1 MIQEGSRLVVAD
13 NTGAKS
19 AACILIIGQRKKSAG
34 IGDIIRVA
42 IKEAAPTGLVKK
54 SQVCTAIIV
63 RTAYPI
69 ARTDG
74 SFLSFDDNA
83 CIIVDSKQSPVGS
96 RIFGPVAR
104 ELRDFDYG
112 MKIISLAPE
121 VV

>member
-19 AACILIIGQRKKSAG
+19 AACIRIIGQRKKSAG

-96 RIFGPVAR
+96 RIVGPVAR